1 MTVLNISTKNLADSQ
16 RISIESWLD
25 VLSNR
30 NTSIMD
36 ELAEKLEIAW
46 LLRGQSRLDDF
57 QNPFVFQILD
67 LESNLRLE
75 QSLGLLESKLHSFNN
90 VTWMDTF
97 LDAFLRLTQQLSCK
111 SNNEIGSISVLVI
124 LNLGGHVDQVGSRV
138 INIDLLKN
146 S

>member
-16 RISIESWLD
+16 RIGIESWLD

-97 LDAFLRLTQQLSCK
+97 LDAFL
-111 SNNEIGSISVLVI
+111 
-124 LNLGGHVDQVGSRV
+124 
-138 INIDLLKN
+138 
-146 S
+146 